1 MRSSRAFRR
10 DFERQTMPHLDSLYS
25 AGLRYTRNPQDAEDL
40 VQETFLAAYAA
51 WDSFLPGS
59 NCRAWLLKILTNA
72 FINTY
77 RRRQTQRR
85 FAEER
90 GDESVSVLY
99 SEQRCLRAADPEGAL
114 MDEMLGDEVS
124 RALSELPEE
133 HRVVVVLADLE
144 GLKYRQVAEILE
156 CPVGTVMSRL
166 FRARRQLEESLSAYA
181 ASDYGIT
188 RRVA

>member
-1 MRSSRAFRR
+1 MRSSRAYRR
-10 DFERQTMPHLDSLYS
+10 DFERHAMPHLDSLYS
-25 AGLRYTRNPQDAEDL
+25 AAIRYTRNPQDAEDL

-51 WDSFLPGS
+51 WDRFVPDS
-59 NCRAWLLKILTNA
+59 NCRAWLLKILTNT

-90 GDESVSVLY
+90 GDEPVTVLY
-99 SEQRCLRAADPEGAL
+99 GAERCLEAADPEGAL
-114 MDEMLGDEVS
+114 VYEMLGDEVS

-144 GLKYRQVAEILE
+144 GLKYRQVAEILA